1 MPEGTAVENMGL
13 PLISR
18 DDTAPGGEDRPT
30 ASEEEGHPKPGDG
43 KATQADVSQLKAL
56 KVTEEAPKPFLL
68 SEGLPPVPAKLV
80 GRILKGDFID
90 MSELLRDNLEA
101 QRRGVFQEQSA
112 GTLSV
117 PAVGNRIRR
126 EVPDLLSWV
135 QCFGIYTAV
144 LASKYPERVQKLLA
158 YQTLIIREARR
169 CGGKG
174 WLSYDTYF
182 RQQMVGEW
190 RGDEWGRLNP
200 YLFSSTFMALGGPQ
214 RLRCSLCLEADHR
227 EEDCALA
234 KTKIPSGI
242 KQSARKESQQD
253 SDSHLGNKKSPR
265 SSVHFTWNQ
274 GEYLFPY
281 CKFRHSCV
289 RCGGDHKIIHCRLVG
304 AHGAPPD
311 RRSAKDRDSKEGNTR
326 SSQ

>member
-1 MPEGTAVENMGL
+1 
-13 PLISR
+13 
-18 DDTAPGGEDRPT
+18 
-30 ASEEEGHPKPGDG
+30 
-43 KATQADVSQLKAL
+43 
-56 KVTEEAPKPFLL
+56 
-68 SEGLPPVPAKLV
+68 
-80 GRILKGDFID
+80 

-101 QRRGVFQEQSA
+101 QRWGVFQEQSA
-112 GTLSV
+112 STLSV

-158 YQTLIIREARR
+158 YQTLIIREEARR

-214 RLRCSLCLEADHR
+214 RLSCSLCLEADHR

-234 KTKIPSGI
+234 KTNTPSGI

-253 SDSHLGNKKSPR
+253 SDSRLGTKKSPR
-265 SSVHFTWNQ
+265 SSVRFTWNQ
-274 GEYLFPY
+274 GECSFPY

-304 AHGAPPD
+304 AHGAPPE

>member
-1 MPEGTAVENMGL
+1 MPEGVTVQNMGL

-30 ASEEEGHPKPGDG
+30 ASEEGHPKPGDG

-56 KVTEEAPKPFLL
+56 KVTEEALKPFLL

-112 GTLSV
+112 SKLSV
-117 PAVGNRIRR
+117 PAVGNQIRR

-135 QCFGIYTAV
+135 QCFGVYTAV

-169 CGGKG
+169 CGGKD

-214 RLRCSLCLEADHR
+214 RLSCSLCLEADHR
-227 EEDCALA
+227 EENCALA
-234 KTKIPSGI
+234 KTKPRQGSSSQPERNHSGTVIPAWEVTLVVGVF
-242 KQSARKESQQD
+242 
-253 SDSHLGNKKSPR
+253 H
-265 SSVHFTWNQ
+265 WNQ
-274 GEYLFPY
+274 GE
-281 CKFRHSCV
+281 R
-289 RCGGDHKIIHCRLVG
+289 
-304 AHGAPPD
+304 
-311 RRSAKDRDSKEGNTR
+311 
-326 SSQ
+326 